1 MSTRA
6 FTFSGGEVGAYRV
19 VRMNAVVGDELPL
32 VPRISV
38 APGIVPVT
46 TERPRW
52 FVRGTTSNE
61 RYVTRPEKDELSVHP
76 PVLGKAE
83 ATRAALI
90 PIKKNAAWWAM
101 TQDERRNVFEEQ
113 SHHIAVGLRYVTAVA
128 RRLHHC
134 RDLGSDEPFDFLT
147 WFEYAA
153 SNERAF
159 DELVAELRSSP
170 EWQYVEREVDIRLV
184 REQG

>member
-19 VRMNAVVGDELPL
+19 VRMSAVAGENLAPVR
-32 VPRISV
+32 RISV
-38 APGIVPVT
+38 APGIVPVS

-52 FVRGTTSNE
+52 FLRGTTSND
-61 RYVTRPEKDELSVHP
+61 RYVTRPEKEKLLAHP
-76 PVLGKAE
+76 NVLGRSE
-83 ATRAALI
+83 ATCAALI
-90 PIKKNAAWWAM
+90 PIRKNAAWWAM

-113 SHHIAVGLRYVTAVA
+113 SHHIDIGLRYVPAIA

-147 WFEYAA
+147 WFEYAP
-153 SNERAF
+153 SHERAF

-170 EWQYVEREVDIRLV
+170 EWQYVEREVDIRVV
-184 REQG
+184 REHT